1 MRGGTANCTV
11 VISDEPIGSPMV
23 GQPDVLM
30 ALNLPSF
37 QKFEK
42 AVVPGGVM
50 VVDSSLVAE
59 KTARTDVSAYYIP
72 ATKLANE
79 SGLKGG
85 ANMIA
90 LGKLLREVGFV
101 GKESLIEGL
110 KKSVP
115 ARKAD
120 LLPYNI
126 KALELG
132 YEY

>member
-1 MRGGTANCTV
+1 
-11 VISDEPIGSPMV
+11 
-23 GQPDVLM
+23 
-30 ALNLPSF
+30 
-37 QKFEK
+37 
-42 AVVPGGVM
+42 M